1 MMATIKDIAKKSNVS
16 TATVSRVLNNDD
28 SITVLEETR
37 QRILLAAKELGYQ
50 TIHERRKQ
58 QSESP
63 KNNPGIGIISCQTVE
78 EELNDPYFISIRQGI
93 EEELNKQGINKV
105 GSYRLNDMLTVP
117 HDLLKMDGLLIIGR
131 LGEDVLK
138 QVSNNIQ
145 NIVYINYV
153 PDDELYDSVTIDFE
167 KATKKALQH
176 LIDIGYKRIGYIGGV
191 EREHLKQQKV
201 VSEDM
206 RLTTFESMIK
216 NGDLEGSEAIYIGE
230 YTMSQGYELMKKAL
244 KKKNVPK
251 AFFVASDP
259 MAIGALHA
267 LQEAGLSV
275 PSDVAL
281 VAFDDIEAAKFS
293 SPPLST
299 VKVYTKEMGQT
310 GVKLLMDRI
319 NGRKLPIKVTVPT
332 TLVIRQ
338 SCGASITKHPFKEVI
353 Q

>member
-1 MMATIKDIAKKSNVS
+1 MVTIKEIAQKSNVS
-16 TATVSRVLNNDD
+16 TATVSRVLNHDH
-28 SITVLEETR
+28 SISVQDETR
-37 QRILLAAKELGYQ
+37 QRILQTAKELGYQ
-50 TIHERRKQ
+50 TIHERRKKQ
-58 QSESP
+58 QTQSKKTSFSV
-63 KNNPGIGIISCQTVE
+63 GIIACQTVE

-93 EEELNKQGINKV
+93 EEELYKQGINKI

-117 HDLLKMDGLLIIGR
+117 QDFLSLDGLLVIGR
-131 LGEDVLK
+131 LGEDVLN
-138 QVSNNIQ
+138 QVSENIK
-145 NIVYINYV
+145 NIVYLNYV
-153 PDDELYDSVTIDFE
+153 PDEERYDSVTIDFE

-176 LIDIGYKRIGYIGGV
+176 LIDLGYKRIGYIGGV

-201 VSEDM
+201 ISEDK
-206 RLTTFESMIK
+206 RLTTFENMIK
-216 NGDLEGSEAIYIGE
+216 HGYFEGSEDIYIGE
-230 YTMSQGYELMKKAL
+230 YTMTHGYELMKKAL

-259 MAIGALHA
+259 MAIGGLRA

-281 VAFDDIEAAKFS
+281 VAFDDIEAAKYS

-310 GVKLLMDRI
+310 GVKLLMDRMK
-319 NGRKLPIKVTVPT
+319 GRELPVKVTVPT
-332 TLVIRQ
+332 SLVIRQ
-338 SCGASITKHPFKEVI
+338 SCGTSVT